1 MEPHWNPKK
10 PGETVQYPFYW
21 PDIYPDTI
29 ESFTL
34 TVTAGTVTI
43 ANSDNDPRIVYAW
56 VTGGTDGETAS
67 IKCEIV
73 TEGGQTLDRTA
84 TLLISST
91 GDALNPG
98 STLTKG
104 ALVIRALGKL
114 GIANYIFNTEAEEE
128 ISALRQM
135 DSLASDW
142 QSKLEDFG
150 YSQPATR
157 GASNPEDASGINA
170 ADEDAFISNLAV
182 QIAPDYGKTPSPF
195 LLKRAAETRSTLFCR
210 YAREVE
216 IPLSEKMPVGAGN
229 RFWFRN
235 RFPPTA

>member
-56 VTGGTDGETAS
+56 VAGGADGETAS
-67 IKCEIV
+67 VKCEIV

-104 ALVIRALGKL
+104 AIIDRSFEDLAR
-114 GIANYIFNTEAEEE
+114 ANYVFDVTAEER
-128 ISALRQM
+128 ISALARL
-135 DSLASDW
+135 DSLASEW

-150 YSQPATR
+150 YIQPAVQ
-157 GASNPEDASGINA
+157 GASDPEDAAGINA
-170 ADEDAFISNLAV
+170 ADVSAFSSNLALE
-182 QIAPDYGKTPSPF
+182 IAGSFGKTPSPF
-195 LLKRAAETRSTLFCR
+195 LLKRASETRSTLFCR

-216 IPLSEKMPVGAGN
+216 IPLSDKMPVGAGN